1 MPYTQLCL
9 SPQIANVTFYRPRTN
24 TREIMDND
32 VFIIDPASG
41 ILQTN
46 RTLGQFTDGY
56 FNLVFR
62 ASNGP
67 GDKKRGD
74 FTTLKVPCSYISSLR
89 RLPISRPLNY
99 LFGQCEILQDDQ
111 KEDFSRMVVRLFGT
125 EAYGITIA

>member
-1 MPYTQLCL
+1 
-9 SPQIANVTFYRPRTN
+9 
-24 TREIMDND
+24 MDND

-46 RTLGQFTDGY
+46 RTLGQFADGY

>member
-1 MPYTQLCL
+1 M
-9 SPQIANVTFYRPRTN
+9 TFYRPRTN

-46 RTLGQFTDGY
+46 RTLGQFADGY

-74 FTTLKVPCSYISSLR
+74 FTTLKVPCSYI
-89 RLPISRPLNY
+89 Y
-99 LFGQCEILQDDQ
+99 LLIFSQ
-111 KEDFSRMVVRLFGT
+111 K
-125 EAYGITIA
+125 IANEYVTLSPAEPFIWAM

>member
-1 MPYTQLCL
+1 MPYTQHCL

-46 RTLGQFTDGY
+46 RTLGQFADGY

-74 FTTLKVPCSYISSLR
+74 FTTLKVPCSYI
-89 RLPISRPLNY
+89 Y
-99 LFGQCEILQDDQ
+99 LLSEIAL
-111 KEDFSRMVVRLFGT
+111 SAV
-125 EAYGITIA
+125 

>member
-1 MPYTQLCL
+1 M
-9 SPQIANVTFYRPRTN
+9 TFYRPRTN

-46 RTLGQFTDGY
+46 RTLGQFADGY

-74 FTTLKVPCSYISSLR
+74 FTTLKVPCSDVSQKIANEYVTLS
-89 RLPISRPLNY
+89 PAK
-99 LFGQCEILQDDQ
+99 LFIWA
-111 KEDFSRMVVRLFGT
+111 M
-125 EAYGITIA
+125 